1 MPSSVRALFPGHCG
15 EAEVRA
21 LLTLDGCAVTYRA
34 RLHGR
39 ELRLTVAQAP
49 LQGDP
54 RDAVERARRG
64 LPEGLRVGALTCD
77 DGAHLW
83 LTEPLRSSEPLGGP
97 RSPAEAWAHLRAA
110 AAELG
115 ALHAAG
121 RWHGAFSPASLGER
135 TLVDGPRVALG
146 LVAVD
151 PLFAAP
157 EQLEARLGAVGPR
170 TDVFALGAVFFLL
183 VRGSAPYEGL
193 QPGDRCAALLD
204 RRTRP
209 SLRAAGSPVATAID
223 AVLARMLAVDPDARY
238 PDAATA
244 YAALGEAVLSS
255 PEPGGPP
262 RALPRFSFAPVEAP
276 REPRRAPADP
286 KIVAAACLGLVVA
299 AFSGE
304 ALLARRATATL
315 AVAPTNSAVPVE
327 SEPVAADP
335 PRAAPSA
342 TPKVT
347 ATASASGPDLRAL
360 LADVVPVPREAPR
373 FLLDRTEVPVR
384 LYAACVTAGACTT
397 TRKRGTGYRA
407 DDPLRREWL
416 CNLHREGRAD
426 HPINCVSR
434 VQAAAFCK
442 WAGKRLPTDAEWT
455 FAVGSK
461 QFPWGDGGL
470 RCDRAVFARYGPDQ
484 GGCRKQPVGTMP
496 VEAHPDGAGPY
507 GNLELAGSLWEWV
520 SSPSEHGF
528 GLLRGGAWDGNE
540 HVLGKAGRLEQTID
554 NADVTLGVRCARDP

>member
-34 RLHGR
+34 RLHG
-39 ELRLTVAQAP
+39 EEIRLTVAQAS
-49 LQGDP
+49 LGGDP
-54 RDAVERARRG
+54 RDAVERARRA
-64 LPEGLRVGALTCD
+64 LPEGLRVGTIECD

-83 LTEPLRSSEPLGGP
+83 LAEPLRAPFALGGP

-115 ALHAAG
+115 ALHAEG
-121 RWHGAFSPASLGER
+121 RCHGAFSPASLGEF
-135 TLVDGPRVALG
+135 TLVDRARVDLG

-157 EQLEARLGAVGPR
+157 EQLEARLGPVGPR
-170 TDVFALGAVFFLL
+170 TDVFALGAVFFQL
-183 VRGSAPYEGL
+183 VRGSAPHEGL
-193 QPGDRCAALLD
+193 QPGDRCTALLD
-204 RRTRP
+204 RRARP
-209 SLRAAGSPVATAID
+209 SLRAAGLPVATAID

-238 PDAATA
+238 PDAHAA

-255 PEPGGPP
+255 PEPGGQQ

-286 KIVAAACLGLVVA
+286 KIVAAACVGIILV

-304 ALLARRATATL
+304 AILARRATATL
-315 AVAPTNSAVPVE
+315 ATAPTNSAIPME
-327 SEPVAADP
+327 PEPVAAP
-335 PRAAPSA
+335 PPTISSA

-360 LADVVPVPREAPR
+360 LADVVPVPKEAPR
-373 FLLDRTEVPVR
+373 FLLDRTEVPVQ
-384 LYAACVTAGACTT
+384 LYAACVAAGACTT

-455 FAVGSK
+455 LAVGQK